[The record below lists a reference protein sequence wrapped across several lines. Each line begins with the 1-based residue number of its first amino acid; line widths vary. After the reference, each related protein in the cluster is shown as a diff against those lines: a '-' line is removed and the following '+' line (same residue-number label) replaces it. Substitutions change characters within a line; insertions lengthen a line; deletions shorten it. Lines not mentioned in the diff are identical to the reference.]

1 MSSTHYSS
9 FSEINLSKSFRLILV
24 LFFLGVDFILPKV
37 LFAYEFA
44 HYMIDARTG
53 KFLYGINYEKEL
65 HPASLTK
72 MMTLY
77 LAFNELKKNR
87 MNLDDLVTISQN
99 ASLEPSSKLWLSPG
113 QRVSIR
119 TLIRGAAIRSAND
132 AATALGEHIAGTEA
146 KFADYMTLAAREMG
160 MSKTVFRNA
169 HGLTSSK
176 HRSTPKD
183 MAILARR
190 LVFDF
195 PEYYNLFGRISV
207 RVLGKDLYNT
217 NRRFLAA
224 YSGSDGIKTG
234 FTSAAG
240 YNLAASASR
249 GNARIIAVIFG
260 AGSVPLRNKRMTELL
275 DLGFSRV
282 PKVASYIPMFS
293 LNLRPDMI
301 NQIGKNSLLKF
312 SKIPIRRPGDLIS
325 PIKASDDDAKQKE
338 EILEGIESSLMQLA
352 KQNSEVIEGS
362 IPVIFNN
369 SFNSPPSRPKILM
382 GDKEVKYLE
391 NNTSTIDTEKIKI
404 LVGFYYNKYN
414 AEKDL
419 PSILLSDP
427 SLLDNVTLEISEEV
441 FRNKKGFRIRI
452 SPLSELNAQRAC
464 AKIRAVGELCEIS
477 R

>member
-1 MSSTHYSS
+1 M
-9 FSEINLSKSFRLILV
+9 
-24 LFFLGVDFILPKV
+24 LPKA

-44 HYMIDARTG
+44 HYMIDAKTG
-53 KFLYGINYEKEL
+53 KFLYGMNYEKKL
-65 HPASLTK
+65 HPASFTK

-77 LAFNELKKNR
+77 LAFNELKRNR

-132 AATALGEHIAGTEA
+132 AATALGEHIAGSEA

-160 MSKTVFRNA
+160 MSKTVFKNA

-207 RVLGKDLYNT
+207 RALGKNLSNT

-224 YSGSDGIKTG
+224 YPGSDGIKTG

-249 GNARIIAVIFG
+249 GNARIIGVIFG
-260 AGSVPLRNKRMTELL
+260 AGSVSLRNERMTELL

-282 PKVASYIPMFS
+282 PKVSAYIPMFS

-312 SKIPIRRPGDLIS
+312 SKIPMRRPGVLVS
-325 PIKASDDDAKQKE
+325 PIRTRDVDAKQME
-338 EILEGIESSLMQLA
+338 EILEGIESSLMQVA
-352 KQNSEVIEGS
+352 KQNSEVFEDSMPI
-362 IPVIFNN
+362 IFDD

-382 GDKEVKYLE
+382 EDKEVTDLE
-391 NNTSTIDTEKIKI
+391 TKTSTIDKEKIKI
-404 LVGFYYNKYN
+404 LVGFYYNRYN

-427 SLLDNVTLEISEEV
+427 SLLENVTLEISEEV
-441 FRNKKGFRIRI
+441 FRHKKGFRIRI
-452 SPLSELNAQRAC
+452 SPLSDLNAQRAC
-464 AKIRAVGELCEIS
+464 AKIRASGELCDIS